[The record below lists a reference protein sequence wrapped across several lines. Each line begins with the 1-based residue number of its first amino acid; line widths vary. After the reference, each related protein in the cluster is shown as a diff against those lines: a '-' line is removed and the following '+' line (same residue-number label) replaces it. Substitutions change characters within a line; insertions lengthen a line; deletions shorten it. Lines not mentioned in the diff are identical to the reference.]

1 MGVKIKINQKLET
14 FLEYR
19 GFKYTAECAE
29 DLKNTL
35 DIDII
40 SLIDNYHN
48 NNVSSLV
55 VTVGY
60 RTYNI
65 DIKDNNINVV
75 LKSINQ

>member
-1 MGVKIKINQKLET
+1 MTINQNIET

-19 GFKYTAECAE
+19 GFKYTTEYTV

-40 SLIDNYHN
+40 NLIDNYLN

-55 VTVGY
+55 VTVGN

-65 DIKDNNINVV
+65 DIKDNNINVI
-75 LKSINQ
+75 LR

>member
-1 MGVKIKINQKLET
+1 MEYNNK
-14 FLEYR
+14 EYR
-19 GFKYTAECAE
+19 GFKYTTEYAE

-40 SLIDNYHN
+40 NLIDNYLD

-65 DIKDNNINVV
+65 DIKDNNINVM

>member
-1 MGVKIKINQKLET
+1 MEYDIK
-14 FLEYR
+14 EYR

-40 SLIDNYHN
+40 NLIDNYLD
-48 NNVSSLV
+48 NNVSSLIV
-55 VTVGY
+55 NVGH

-65 DIKDNNINVV
+65 DINDNNFNVV
-75 LKSINQ
+75 LKSNLK

>member
-1 MGVKIKINQKLET
+1 MEYIK
-14 FLEYR
+14 EYR
-19 GFKYTAECAE
+19 GFKYTVECAE

-40 SLIDNYHN
+40 NLIDNYLD

-55 VTVGY
+55 VNVGH

-65 DIKDNNINVV
+65 DINDNNFNVV

>member
-1 MGVKIKINQKLET
+1 MEYGNK
-14 FLEYR
+14 EYR
-19 GFKYTAECAE
+19 GFKYTTECAE

-40 SLIDNYHN
+40 NLIDNYLD

-55 VTVGY
+55 VNVGH

-65 DIKDNNINVV
+65 DINDNNFNVV

>member
-1 MGVKIKINQKLET
+1 MEYDSK
-14 FLEYR
+14 EYR
-19 GFKYTAECAE
+19 GFKYTVECAE

-40 SLIDNYHN
+40 NLIDNYLD

-55 VTVGY
+55 VNVGY

-65 DIKDNNINVV
+65 DINDNNFNVV